1 VSKQRV
7 PPLCF
12 TGGMRLGCGGGRTQ
26 PARLRALCDVLR
38 CMAER
43 ASSVS
48 YETRC
53 GGVLEAMHNRS
64 PFAIKPSGAHTIHC
78 ALAWCASRLALR
90 SSIACTENAIPHM
103 VAELWLRTPLH

>member
-1 VSKQRV
+1 MGKQRV

-12 TGGMRLGCGGGRTQ
+12 TGGMRLGCGSGRTQ

-48 YETRC
+48 DETRC

-64 PFAIKPSGAHTIHC
+64 PFSIKPLSNQLQLVLWHARCVCLAACGDTVT
-78 ALAWCASRLALR
+78 ALHGKESF
-90 SSIACTENAIPHM
+90 
-103 VAELWLRTPLH
+103 RTW